1 MSFERLVRFAPKGKE
16 GEVLIGQPVD
26 SNVDVGK
33 AVKNGEEVQVKV
45 FSGDSALNPGSLTDR
60 VETIARIL
68 SPLAASEVG
77 SIRCIGLNV
86 GRPLGRKPQGFPV
99 REPAADDQA
108 CFFLFRKP
116 ATALADPW
124 PVPTVI
130 PKHTLADDCAD
141 YESEL
146 AIVIGK
152 ACKNVSEAD
161 ALSYVLGYTASNDV
175 SSRKAQLAQS
185 QACYSKGF
193 DGSCPIGPTIVSSA
207 VVKDPSTFTI
217 RGLKNG
223 EVTQNS
229 GLNDLIFNCS
239 KLVSFLSQGTTL
251 PPGTVILTGTPA
263 GVGYGKKPPSYLH
276 QGDEFAV
283 EVTPHVG
290 TLYSVFENE
299 K

>member
-1 MSFERLVRFAPKGKE
+1 MGFERLVRFVPKADSNS
-16 GEVLIGQPVD
+16 VLIGQPVD

-33 AVKNGEEVQVKV
+33 AVRNGDTVQVKV
-45 FSGDSALNPGSLTDR
+45 FSGPSVLDAGSVTDR
-60 VETIARIL
+60 IEEIGRIL
-68 SPLAASEVG
+68 SPVAMTEVG
-77 SIRCIGLNV
+77 SIRCIGLNYANHAKEAKMAL
-86 GRPLGRKPQGFPV
+86 PDIPMMFM
-99 REPAADDQA
+99 
-108 CFFLFRKP
+108 KP

-152 ACKNVSEAD
+152 KCKNVSESD

-175 SSRKAQLAQS
+175 SSRKAQLAQT

-193 DGSCPIGPTIVSSA
+193 DGSCPLGPTLVSSA
-207 VVKDPSTFTI
+207 VVSDPSAFTI

-223 EVTQNS
+223 EVMQDS
-229 GLNDLIFNCS
+229 GLNDMIFNCA

-251 PPGTVILTGTPA
+251 LPGTVILSGTPA
-263 GVGYGKKPPSYLH
+263 GVGFGKNPPAYLH
-276 QGDEFAV
+276 EGDEFAV
-283 EVTPHVG
+283 ELSPHVG
-290 TLYSVFENE
+290 TLYSVFERE

>member
-1 MSFERLVRFAPKGKE
+1 MAFERLVRFVPRADGTS
-16 GEVLIGQPVD
+16 VLLGQPVD
-26 SNVDVGK
+26 GEVDVGK
-33 AVKNGEEVQVKV
+33 AVRDGEKVKVTV
-45 FSGDSALNPGSLTDR
+45 FSGNSVLNPGLPTGRIEIID
-60 VETIARIL
+60 RIL
-68 SPLAASEVG
+68 SPLTAAEVG
-77 SIRCIGLNV
+77 SIRCIGLNYANHAKEAKMQL
-86 GRPLGRKPQGFPV
+86 PDIPMMFM
-99 REPAADDQA
+99 
-108 CFFLFRKP
+108 KP

-124 PVPTVI
+124 PAPTVI

-161 ALSYVLGYTASNDV
+161 ALSYVLGYTAANDV

-193 DGSCPIGPTIVSSA
+193 DGSCPLGPVLVSA
-207 VVKDPSTFTI
+207 ALVPDPSKFVI

-223 EVTQNS
+223 EVMQNS
-229 GLNDLIFNCS
+229 ELSDMIFDCA

-251 PPGTVILTGTPA
+251 PPGTVIITGTPA
-263 GVGYGKKPPSYLH
+263 GVGFGKNPPEYLH
-276 QGDEFAV
+276 EGDEFAV
-283 EVTPHVG
+283 ELTPHVG

-299 K
+299 R